1 MSAFGRAKALA
12 VWGDAAFF
20 CAAVGIAELKFGV
33 TALGNGGTPSRLTH
47 VTAKTR
53 DFWTL
58 DGGQA
63 DGTRDVRRETRERN
77 IRR

>member
-1 MSAFGRAKALA
+1 MSASGHTKALA

-20 CAAVGIAELKFGV
+20 CAAIGTAELKFGV
-33 TALGNGGTPSRLTH
+33 TALGDGGMTSRLTH
-47 VTAKTR
+47 VATKTR

-58 DGGQA
+58 DGRQA